1 MHVMR
6 ARLLDE
12 LEILRRLFDDFQD
25 LSEKSKKKLRN
36 NWKYFRYLIILSNLI
51 YFMLINTNYP
61 WDYRKF
67 SA

>member
-25 LSEKSKKKLRN
+25 LSEKKYKKLRH

-51 YFMLINTNYP
+51 YFMRINTNYP